1 MERGRVGRR
10 EWGWLGR
17 SDGVIEGGRY
27 TRKERGRLGRR
38 ERVRGGGNE

>member
-17 SDGVIEGGRY
+17 SDGVIEGGDIQG
-27 TRKERGRLGRR
+27 RKE
-38 ERVRGGGNE
+38 GGWEGGKE